1 MPMEVRC
8 MNRSYLNRKKEES
21 MRKQRLAVIACMSV
35 ALLVFTF
42 AAAGAQ
48 TKEGW
53 PKTVSIGVPSVG
65 SSPYIVYAGLGEMM
79 RKHLGV
85 TGTAEAVGGS
95 TSIVALMSRGQLLF
109 GQISTDTL
117 YDAVRGVKNYKG
129 KKVELRQ
136 ITPGIAFAMYFFVRA
151 NAGITKPEDVRGKRF
166 LCYSPTA
173 SIMTLMGGL
182 LLESVGMT
190 KKDVVA
196 MPVIS
201 QPDAVRALTD
211 NTADGFIHAGSPVS
225 PVSNF
230 AEMAN
235 GIDVRLV
242 PITDQQQKFM
252 VKKSNGVLTPSEIA
266 GGQYKGNPNP
276 VRTVAY
282 DCPFVVV
289 SGIPEGL
296 IYEVT
301 KLIYGKKYRS
311 EFLGLHPAA
320 KAFFDLKRLEAEPPL
335 TPYHAG
341 AIKFYKELGVW
352 TKKMDEYQKAVLK
365 EVGAKE

>member
-1 MPMEVRC
+1 MKRQKLVAIV
-8 MNRSYLNRKKEES
+8 L
-21 MRKQRLAVIACMSV
+21 MSV
-35 ALLVFTF
+35 TLLVFTF

-53 PKTVSIGVPSVG
+53 PKTISIGVPSVG

-95 TSIVALMSRGQLLF
+95 TSIVALMSRGQLQF
-109 GQISTDTL
+109 GQVSTDTL

-136 ITPGIAFAMYFFVRA
+136 ITPGIAFAMYFFVRS
-151 NAGITKPEDVRGKRF
+151 NAGITKPEEVRGKRL

-190 KKDVVA
+190 KKDVIA

-225 PVSNF
+225 PVSSF

-235 GIDVRLV
+235 SIDARLV
-242 PITDQQQKFM
+242 PITEQQQKFM
-252 VKKSNGVLTPSEIA
+252 VKKSNGILTPSEIA

-276 VRTVAY
+276 TRTVAF
-282 DCPFVVV
+282 DVPLVTMP
-289 SGIPEGL
+289 SMPESL
-296 IYEVT
+296 VYEMT
-301 KLIYGKKYRS
+301 KLIYGKKYRN

-320 KAFFDLKRLEAEPPL
+320 KAFFDVKRLEAEPPL

-341 AIKFYKELGVW
+341 AIRFYKELGVW
-352 TKKMDEYQKAVLK
+352 TKKMDEYQRAVLK
-365 EVGAKE
+365 ELGAKE